1 MERIRVY
8 KVLKGLAK
16 FFIIFGAVFTILGL
30 SLIIKSTISGFNFRL
45 LSGDWNSVIFLFQG
59 ILFISI
65 GYFNLKNEKYFIE
78 WDTHELRFFLP
89 DRKIIETIKLSEIKS
104 VEIRLFEIE
113 IRMPDT
119 VRTINLENLE
129 FEDLRRVKKKIEE
142 ISKLEKK

>member
-30 SLIIKSTISGFNFRL
+30 SLIIKSTISGFNFRF

-78 WDTHELRFFLP
+78 WDTNELRFFLP